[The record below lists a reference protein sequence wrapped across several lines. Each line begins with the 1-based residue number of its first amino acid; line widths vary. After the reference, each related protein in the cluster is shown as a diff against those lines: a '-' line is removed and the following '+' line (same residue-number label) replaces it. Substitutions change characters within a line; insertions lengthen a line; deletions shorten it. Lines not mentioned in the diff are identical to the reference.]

1 MFKKITIAFGLF
13 WALVLVY
20 AAAFGLRTTRLPV
33 IQNLVAKNVKIGASP
48 DEILYFL
55 DNQQLEHSKLI
66 RPEAMHIGPG
76 HDYANL
82 PIIVA
87 IKRRTM
93 QSLFVYESIEIV
105 FVFDGRNELKRFDV
119 IPILTGL

>member
-1 MFKKITIAFGLF
+1 MSRRITVAVGLVL
-13 WALVLVY
+13 ALVLAYV
-20 AAAFGLRTTRLPV
+20 AAFGLRTTRLPAV
-33 IQNLVAKNVKIGASP
+33 QSLVTKNVKIGASP
-48 DEILYFL
+48 DEILHFL
-55 DNQQLEHSKLI
+55 DNQQLEHSQLI

-105 FVFDGRNELKRFDV
+105 FVFDERNELKRFDV
-119 IPILTGL
+119 IPILTGV